1 MLSFR
6 HHSFHATY
14 TLTVSI
20 NAPNVPTTVPMLNT
34 KASMKAFMRYS
45 ESLTASP
52 FHHAEPNVPLTL
64 RETRLQV
71 QNMIKNDTSLIVETG
86 DRYLVL
92 HPDMSYAGFHL

>member
-1 MLSFR
+1 M
-6 HHSFHATY
+6 
-14 TLTVSI
+14 
-20 NAPNVPTTVPMLNT
+20 

-71 QNMIKNDTSLIVETG
+71 QNMIKHDTSLIVETG

-92 HPDMSYAGFHL
+92 HPDMSAACCRLSSDSLLTVGNIT